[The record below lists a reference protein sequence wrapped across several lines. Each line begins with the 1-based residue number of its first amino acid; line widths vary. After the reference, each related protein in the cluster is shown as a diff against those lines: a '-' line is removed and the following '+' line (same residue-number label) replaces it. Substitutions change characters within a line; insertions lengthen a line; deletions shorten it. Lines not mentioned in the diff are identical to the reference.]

1 MILRFAAPIGPRG
14 SSTPPEQPVSDNSS
28 TGGINMR
35 SGRLHQIE
43 RGKVER
49 NNVEL
54 SNNERQNA
62 ERQVVNDLSRVRLGA
77 RFIADP
83 FGNDVR

>member
-1 MILRFAAPIGPRG
+1 M
-14 SSTPPEQPVSDNSS
+14 SDNSS

-49 NNVEL
+49 NNVER
-54 SNNERQNA
+54 SNTERQNA
-62 ERQVVNDLSRVRLGA
+62 ERKDVDDLSRVQLGA

-83 FGNDVR
+83 FGNGVR